1 MNPKGNRCKPWH
13 WLIIV
18 AFFIAWLIVV
28 PILTIRS
35 SIKDVITHK
44 SQIESLYGDVFFSGK
59 VVGFH
64 CIKHSGMPSAAILC
78 IKIDSSNVDSFY
90 QYDKYTALKIENG
103 MATFPIGQ
111 YAKATDDTL
120 YKEIVYVNINEGK
133 SLRML
138 FINTQNDTIVKQ
150 LYYTSSDLIENDLNI
165 CDTCY

>member
-1 MNPKGNRCKPWH
+1 
-13 WLIIV
+13 
-18 AFFIAWLIVV
+18 
-28 PILTIRS
+28 
-35 SIKDVITHK
+35 
-44 SQIESLYGDVFFSGK
+44 
-59 VVGFH
+59 
-64 CIKHSGMPSAAILC
+64 MPSAAILC

-133 SLRML
+133 SHRML